1 MAHLIKAGRLQQVAQ
16 HPSLV
21 CVGGVLRQ
29 LAGQGSAAMRL
40 NPADHEEDTSN
51 LFMND
56 KVKLPATAVIV
67 SCAEG
72 HLAVRVMHCAGRKE

>member
-1 MAHLIKAGRLQQVAQ
+1 MARLIKAGRLQQVAQ

-29 LAGQGSAAMRL
+29 LAGQGSAAMHV

-56 KVKLPATAVIV
+56 KVKLPAAAVTVIALRATGLSV
-67 SCAEG
+67 
-72 HLAVRVMHCAGRKE
+72 